1 MAKTHSRARI
11 VLSRTKVPPL
21 FATAG
26 SDIPDPTIKGD
37 LAMTHLWVR
46 AEQRPNE
53 ERVGLTPDGAATLV
67 QSGIRVTVERSSVRA
82 IPLDGYVAAGCAIAD
97 ENLWP
102 HAPADAIIFGL
113 KELPEDGTPLTHRHI
128 MFGHAYKG
136 QPAGKVLLQRFKA
149 GGGVLYDL
157 EYLVGEDGR
166 RVAAFG
172 YWAGYAGAA
181 VSLKCWA
188 AQQRGR
194 IAGPVQK
201 VTSKEAL
208 LAQLGR
214 ELDGLV
220 RPRAIIIG
228 ALGRVGTGAADLCT
242 AMGVAVTKWD
252 MAETASGGPF
262 PEVLQHDIFL
272 NCILARPGCPVFV
285 PASAMTDQR
294 KLTVIGDIACD
305 PTSDFSPI
313 KVYDRA
319 TDWDAPAL
327 RVHDN
332 PPLDV
337 TAIDNLPSLMP
348 VESSQ
353 DYAAQLL
360 PSLLTLTALD
370 QGVWGRAKTEFDRH
384 VAGV

>member
-1 MAKTHSRARI
+1 
-11 VLSRTKVPPL
+11 
-21 FATAG
+21 
-26 SDIPDPTIKGD
+26 
-37 LAMTHLWVR
+37 MTHLWVR

-53 ERVGLTPDGAATLV
+53 ERVGITPEGAAALV
-67 QSGIRVTVERSSVRA
+67 KAGIRVTVERSGVRA
-82 IPLDGYVAAGCAIAD
+82 IPIDGYIAAGCEIAD

-102 HAPADAIIFGL
+102 QAPADAIIFGL
-113 KELPEDGTPLTHRHI
+113 KELPEDGTPLIHRHI

-136 QPAGKVLLQRFKA
+136 QPAGRVLLQRFKA
-149 GGGVLYDL
+149 GGGTLYDL
-157 EYLVGEDGR
+157 EYLVDETGR

-188 AQQRGR
+188 AQARGG
-194 IAGPVQK
+194 IAGPIRK
-201 VTSKEAL
+201 VASKDAL
-208 LAQLGR
+208 LA
-214 ELDGLV
+214 ELAAELAGLA

-242 AMGVAVTKWD
+242 AMDVAVTKWD

-262 PEVLQHDIFL
+262 PEVLEHEIFL

-285 PASAMTDQR
+285 PASAKTDAR

-319 TDWDAPAL
+319 TDWEAPAL
-327 RVHDN
+327 RVHDT

-348 VESSQ
+348 VESSE

-360 PSLLTLTALD
+360 PSLLALSALD
-370 QGVWGRAKTEFDRH
+370 RGVWGRARAEFDRH
-384 VAGV
+384 IATV

>member
-1 MAKTHSRARI
+1 
-11 VLSRTKVPPL
+11 
-21 FATAG
+21 
-26 SDIPDPTIKGD
+26 
-37 LAMTHLWVR
+37 MTHLWVR

-53 ERVGLTPDGAATLV
+53 ERVGLTPEGAAALV
-67 QSGIRVTVERSSVRA
+67 QSGIRVSVERSSVRA
-82 IPLDGYVAAGCAIAD
+82 IPIDGYVAAGCDIVD

-102 HAPADAIIFGL
+102 QAPRDAIIFGL

-136 QPAGKVLLQRFKA
+136 QPAGRELLKRFKA
-149 GGGVLYDL
+149 GGGTLYDL
-157 EYLVGEDGR
+157 EYLVDETGR

-172 YWAGYAGAA
+172 YWAGFAGAA

-188 AQQRGR
+188 AQQRGE
-194 IAGPVQK
+194 IAGPVAKYPSQ
-201 VTSKEAL
+201 SAL
-208 LAQLGR
+208 IADLER
-214 ELDGLV
+214 ELGTLA
-220 RPRAIIIG
+220 RPRAIVIG
-228 ALGRVGTGAADLCT
+228 ALGRVGTGASDLC
-242 AMGVAVTKWD
+242 ARMGVAVTKWD

-262 PEVLQHDIFL
+262 PEVLDHEIFL

-285 PASAMTDQR
+285 PASARTDPR

-313 KVYDRA
+313 KVYGRA
-319 TDWDAPAL
+319 TDWSAPAL
-327 RVHDN
+327 RVAEN

-360 PSLLTLTALD
+360 ASLLTLTDLSA
-370 QGVWGRAKTEFDRH
+370 GVWGRAKAEYDRH
-384 VAGV
+384 IATV